1 MKRILIFI
9 MLALTCLGSRAAFSV
24 SPSSFHPTVPDYL
37 LVKNFISMTVSEF
50 QTASGHKMNIFQKMY
65 FKKLQRK
72 LSRLDAPANASIL
85 SHYDVQKGKF
95 KFDLLWFVLGCIIG
109 PFALLFAFTSKQ
121 KKNKR
126 LSALIGFGVFV
137 LWFGWL
143 FLF

>member
-1 MKRILIFI
+1 MKQSLL
-9 MLALTCLGSRAAFSV
+9 LAVFALSCFAGRAAFSV
-24 SPSSFHPTVPDYL
+24 SSSPAHPSIPPYL
-37 LVKNFISMTVSEF
+37 LVKNFIGMSVSDF
-50 QTASGHKMNIFQKMY
+50 QTASGHKLNIFQRMY

-72 LSRLDAPANASIL
+72 LSRIDVPENATIL
-85 SHYDVQKGKF
+85 AHYDVQKGKF

-109 PFALLFAFTSKQ
+109 PFALLFALTSKQ

-143 FLF
+143 FIF